1 MLDLHL
7 VFSCPTKGKRV
18 GILSL
23 RARERERWDYLNQKE
38 KPERGETKKAKKSLN
53 FIPEISIQSM

>member
-23 RARERERWDYLNQKE
+23 REKE
-38 KPERGETKKAKKSLN
+38 MGLPKKIEKKKKKKQT
-53 FIPEISIQSM
+53 EVGH